1 MGPCRDSSPPSILAA
16 ARNERLV
23 CAHLEQW
30 EDFNQF
36 KMISRSR
43 SFCLL
48 KAYFL
53 PLPAL
58 RGGERFGGTILNA
71 MTGGRG
77 TCVLPSTRSV
87 PQSRTM
93 FPRLP
98 RRVSPLA
105 GPAASTGHGDVPAR
119 GLCSQPCTEWS
130 SPEGSTP
137 STGHGEVPR
146 ACGQENRA

>member
-16 ARNERLV
+16 ARNEHLV

-77 TCVLPSTRSV
+77 TCVLPRCPDPTPPGQRGREDRKEGGAGVVLWFFFLISLCTQEMIWVTKSSGKAEHSV
-87 PQSRTM
+87 FQ
-93 FPRLP
+93 
-98 RRVSPLA
+98 
-105 GPAASTGHGDVPAR
+105 
-119 GLCSQPCTEWS
+119 
-130 SPEGSTP
+130 
-137 STGHGEVPR
+137 
-146 ACGQENRA
+146 